1 MSVSQW
7 KDSYLRN
14 GDHIHLAL
22 DANSAHLHLQ
32 AAQLA
37 QTQVDRWKLVAELL
51 IQLLLE
57 VSRLHVLDDTRLN
70 KVYILN
76 LMEQKAGLG
85 SRAEASTLNPFGYF
99 DFFFKRWIVIF
110 ESRLDFQ
117 LIFKIE
123 KGRFPWSLQAADAR
137 LLIPTNSWGPSLHFL
152 A

>member
-1 MSVSQW
+1 MSSVSQRN
-7 KDSYLRN
+7 DSYLRN

-70 KVYILN
+70 KVYLFYKKITSIN
-76 LMEQKAGLG
+76 FSVIG
-85 SRAEASTLNPFGYF
+85 SAATL
-99 DFFFKRWIVIF
+99 
-110 ESRLDFQ
+110 
-117 LIFKIE
+117 
-123 KGRFPWSLQAADAR
+123 
-137 LLIPTNSWGPSLHFL
+137 
-152 A
+152 